1 MGTSRFTGNTKDLIA
16 WEEKRQKRIEK
27 KNKIVEDI
35 IDDLK
40 ENLYD
45 SQEYIFDLVRESL
58 LKRTNKELLQINV

>member
-16 WEEKRQKRIEK
+16 WEEKRQKRVEK

-45 SQEYIFDLVRESL
+45 SQGYIFDLVRESL
-58 LKRTNKELLQINV
+58 LRRTNKELLQINT

>member
-58 LKRTNKELLQINV
+58 LRRTNKELLQINA

>member
-1 MGTSRFTGNTKDLIA
+1 MGTSRFTGNTKDLIV
-16 WEEKRQKRIEK
+16 WEEKRQKRVEK

-58 LKRTNKELLQINV
+58 LRRTNKELLQINT

>member
-58 LKRTNKELLQINV
+58 LKRTNKELLQINT

>member
-1 MGTSRFTGNTKDLIA
+1 MRKKNNDG
-16 WEEKRQKRIEK
+16 QKRVEK

-45 SQEYIFDLVRESL
+45 SQGYIFDLVRESL
-58 LKRTNKELLQINV
+58 LRRTNKELLQINT

>member
-1 MGTSRFTGNTKDLIA
+1 MYKFKELEI
-16 WEEKRQKRIEK
+16 KRQKRIER

-35 IDDLK
+35 IDNLK

-58 LKRTNKELLQINV
+58 LKKTNKELLEINA